1 MTKKHYFMLLWALCS
16 VVMIARMIES
26 CINTYYIETQF
37 PLFLYIVFYVSMI
50 CVNGIFLFLGMNF
63 ASKIGMRFLL
73 LEKHVD
79 WSRDLFKPAVVVSVV
94 YVLVVLVVDPFI
106 PLGKIYV
113 PEGRSFFAL
122 LMKLFTAISADAIM
136 LLFLLSGL
144 ALFLK
149 KIGKN
154 ISVSIIMLMSIL
166 LIALISGL
174 SIDLWWRFGVVTFL
188 FKVMMSLVLG
198 GIFWRKG
205 LEAELLCHII
215 VVIML
220 YAIAPQLVLSS

>member
-1 MTKKHYFMLLWALCS
+1 
-16 VVMIARMIES
+16 
-26 CINTYYIETQF
+26 
-37 PLFLYIVFYVSMI
+37 MI
-50 CVNGIFLFLGMNF
+50 CVNGFFLFLGMDF

-79 WSRDLFKPAVVVSVV
+79 WGRDLFKPAVVVSVV

-106 PLGKIYV
+106 SLGKFYL
-113 PEGRSFFAL
+113 PQNRSVLAL
-122 LMKLFTAISADAIM
+122 LMKLFSAISADVIM

-154 ISVSIIMLMSIL
+154 ISLSIIMLMSIV

-174 SIDLWWRFGVVTFL
+174 SIDLWWRFGVTTFM
-188 FKVMMSLVLG
+188 FKIIMSLALG

-220 YAIAPQLVLSS
+220 YAIAPQLVLCS